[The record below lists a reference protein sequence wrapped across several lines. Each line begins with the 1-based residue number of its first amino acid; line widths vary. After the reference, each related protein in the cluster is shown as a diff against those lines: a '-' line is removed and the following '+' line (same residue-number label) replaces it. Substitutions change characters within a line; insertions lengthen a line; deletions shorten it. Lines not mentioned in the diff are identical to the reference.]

1 VRVCC
6 QGETPSLSS
15 DATSQEE
22 DLGKKYGIPAVN
34 KDGSGQSNYND

>member
-1 VRVCC
+1 M
-6 QGETPSLSS
+6 PSLSS